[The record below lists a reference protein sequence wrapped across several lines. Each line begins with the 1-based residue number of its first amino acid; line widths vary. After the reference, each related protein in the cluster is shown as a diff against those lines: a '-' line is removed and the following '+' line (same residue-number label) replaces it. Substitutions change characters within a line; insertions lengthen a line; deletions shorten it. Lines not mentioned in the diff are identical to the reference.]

1 MSLPGSVAGLMRQ
14 RSATLLS
21 KMMRSAALV
30 SMVAGALLLR
40 LVKGRPLLPLGGLLA
55 VTQKVMFGSPGT
67 RSMMPSTGV

>member
-21 KMMRSAALV
+21 KMMRSAAL
-30 SMVAGALLLR
+30 ALKESGVVVLR
-40 LVKGRPLLPLGGLLA
+40 PVKGRPLLPLGGLLA